1 METKN
6 ELYTKIYD
14 LFEDHRESVKEWSIM
29 PWTKLD
35 PIILESGA
43 SKYEKQVKKLG
54 QTLEKPESMPPFVKL
69 KETIHG
75 FKASIPLI

>member
-14 LFEDHRESVKEWSIM
+14 LYEDHRESVKEWSIM

-35 PIILESGA
+35 TVHCSAYIRDQDSWLLSYTCLYI
-43 SKYEKQVKKLG
+43 
-54 QTLEKPESMPPFVKL
+54 
-69 KETIHG
+69 
-75 FKASIPLI
+75 

>member
-54 QTLEKPESMPPFVKL
+54 
-69 KETIHG
+69 
-75 FKASIPLI
+75 